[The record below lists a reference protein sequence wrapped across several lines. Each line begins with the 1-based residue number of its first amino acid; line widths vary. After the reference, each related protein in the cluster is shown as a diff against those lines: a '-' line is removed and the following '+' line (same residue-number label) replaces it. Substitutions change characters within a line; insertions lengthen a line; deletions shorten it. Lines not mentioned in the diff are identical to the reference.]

1 MQKRNQQ
8 VREQKKL
15 NSSLN
20 HKGRKAQSSTKF
32 FFVFLSVLSVF
43 VVHAQVPQDVVQK
56 LYEEVKTPFK
66 YGLVVIPENDS
77 KKIDCPSVFRKG
89 NSWYMTYIQF
99 DGRGYETFIAK
110 SKDLLQWTTLGKLM
124 SFSDTTDWDNNQKA
138 GYVALQNTT
147 WGGSYKLEKYQK
159 KYWMSYIGGKDRGY
173 ESGPLAI
180 GIANTNNDPAKPHEW
195 NRLSQPVL
203 SSTDKDVRWWENRKL
218 YKSTIIRDKS
228 KSLGSEFIMYYNANG
243 DSSGNKPKWRWF
255 ERIGMA
261 VSDDMVTWKR
271 YHADPVMEHGVGITG
286 DAVIQKIN
294 DVWVM
299 FYFGAFWETR
309 KNETFNRFACSY
321 DLVNWTDWK
330 GDDLIKSSEP
340 YDAKYA
346 HKSFVV
352 KWKGV
357 VYHFYC
363 AVDNKDHRGIAV
375 ATSVDKGKS
384 KLQFVK

>member
-1 MQKRNQQ
+1 MKER
-8 VREQKKL
+8 KKL
-15 NSSLN
+15 NFEAQRQ
-20 HKGRKAQSSTKF
+20 KGKKAQRKSSSIL
-32 FFVFLSVLSVF
+32 VLLCVLCVSVVK
-43 VVHAQVPQDVVQK
+43 AQVPQDVMQNI
-56 LYEEVKTPFK
+56 YNEVKTPFK
-66 YGLVVIPENDS
+66 YGLVVTPENDK

-89 NSWYMTYIQF
+89 NAWFMTYIQF
-99 DGRGYETFIAK
+99 DGRGYETWIAK
-110 SKDLLQWTTLGKLM
+110 SNDLLHWKTLGRIM

-138 GYVALQNTT
+138 GYISLQNTK
-147 WGGSYKLEKYQK
+147 WGGNYQLEKFQN
-159 KYWMSYIGGKDRGY
+159 KYWMSYIGGKDYGY
-173 ESGPLAI
+173 EAGPLAI
-180 GIANTNNDPAKPHEW
+180 GIANTTTNPAKLHEW
-195 NRLSQPVL
+195 NRLSKPVL
-203 SSTDKDVRWWENRKL
+203 TATDADVRWWENRKL

-271 YHADPVMEHGVGITG
+271 YHADPVMEHGQGITG
-286 DAVIQKIN
+286 DPVLQKIN

-299 FYFGAFWETR
+299 FYFGAFWTGRE
-309 KNETFNRFACSY
+309 KETFNRFACSY

-330 GDDLIKSSEP
+330 GDDLIKPSEE

-346 HKSFVV
+346 HKSYVV

-363 AVDNKDHRGIAV
+363 AVDKKDHRGIAV

-384 KLQFVK
+384 NLAF

>member
-15 NSSLN
+15 NKEGTRKQGS
-20 HKGRKAQSSTKF
+20 KAQGKANF
-32 FFVFLSVLSVF
+32 FFVLLSVLSVF
-43 VVHAQVPQDVVQK
+43 VVQAQVSQDVMQK
-56 LYEEVKTPFK
+56 VYEEVKTPFK
-66 YGLVVIPENDS
+66 YGLVVTPENDT

-89 NSWYMTYIQF
+89 NNWYMTYIQF

-138 GYVALQNTT
+138 GYIALQNTK
-147 WGGSYKLEKYQK
+147 WGGNYQLEKYQK

-180 GIANTNNDPAKPHEW
+180 GIANTNSDPSKPHEW
-195 NRLSQPVL
+195 NRLQQPVL

-218 YKSTIIRDKS
+218 YKSTIIRDKN
-228 KSLGSEFIMYYNANG
+228 KTLGSEFIMYYNANG

-261 VSDDMVTWKR
+261 VSDDMINWKR
-271 YHADPVMEHGVGITG
+271 YNADPVMEHGVGITG

-384 KLQFVK
+384 KLQF